1 MADAHEHQDGHA
13 ADTGWADQKWFRTAF
28 LAALVIA
35 CLGAA
40 ALGFLPE
47 YQNPHPHFTGDN
59 APFETEEFPVFFAI
73 YGFVMFSL
81 IVLVGQHLRKLVARK
96 ETYYDERE

>member
-1 MADAHEHQDGHA
+1 MTDGHGSHHGQG
-13 ADTGWADQKWFRTAF
+13 DKGWADQPWFRKAF
-28 LAALVIA
+28 LGALVIA
-35 CLGAA
+35 CLIAA

-47 YQNPHPHFTGDN
+47 FQKEHPHFTTEN
-59 APFETEEFPVFFAI
+59 APFMTEEFPVFFAL

-96 ETYYDERE
+96 ENYYDERE